1 MACTQGDEVSTGVQ
15 TTTASRAANTIHLNK
30 ITVDDGVCYNQIK
43 LDITNIQSATAYIMG
58 IYDNDGNLL
67 AQTESLV
74 PVAEFEYQD
83 IPEFTTVGTTN
94 WIGFVSNSALTQGVT
109 AVGSNTRENIAH
121 TFGALPA
128 TITLTPTGNN
138 GPRCSLKHDGTVLG
152 TGLTLSGTHATQL
165 LDKKKK
171 KPQSFVIGPKVE
183 QFIPVEFTFNTE
195 STTVRHLKEIVRLR
209 STLVRNTM
217 IRVELRLHMLKDAIG
232 STFKVSSPLKKAVES
247 RIEIKGKT
255 LRNLKVRNE
264 NIKKFLI
271 RKLDKLMGE
280 NDG

>member
-171 KPQSFVIGPKVE
+171 RPSPIFFNKRE
-183 QFIPVEFTFNTE
+183 QLIPVKFTL
-195 STTVRHLKEIVRLR
+195 S
-209 STLVRNTM
+209 
-217 IRVELRLHMLKDAIG
+217 
-232 STFKVSSPLKKAVES
+232 
-247 RIEIKGKT
+247 IEGI
-255 LRNLKVRNE
+255 LIRNLKESVRITSTLIKDSISRFNFRLHSLREVSSRFHIESVILSGVYEMFKMYATTLE
-264 NIKKFLI
+264 NLKVKNQMVKQFLI
-271 RKLDKLMGE
+271 SKVEEILG
-280 NDG
+280 NDT